1 MDNNENGN
9 TKIIV
14 IMLVVLVI
22 AIIGAAISTAN
33 KNKPKKEPTTY
44 KPDYV
49 TEISAKPT
57 KTATPTPAATPTPTP
72 VPATPTPEPVNS
84 LGFTAN
90 EFMHSFNRN
99 ASELDSDLTAY
110 YGKALTGIIDMNTTS
125 DSVTLSTYIEDGYVT
140 TVIVKGTGTGS
151 TASGIEQMYAMV
163 AAARAVDSKL
173 TTSEASNFILELL
186 ESAPRGGADYSKT
199 KNGLKYTVS
208 AMTGSTWLQISK

>member
-1 MDNNENGN
+1 MDSNESGN

-22 AIIGAAISTAN
+22 AIVGAVISTAN
-33 KNKPKKEPTTY
+33 KNKPQKEPTTY

-49 TEISAKPT
+49 AEISAKPA
-57 KTATPTPAATPTPTP
+57 KTATPAPTPTP
-72 VPATPTPEPVNS
+72 VPATPAPEPENS
-84 LGFTAN
+84 LGFTPN

-99 ASELDSDLTAY
+99 ASELDSNLTAY

-151 TASGIEQMYAMV
+151 ASSGVEQMYAMV
-163 AAARAVDSKL
+163 AAARAVDSNL

-186 ESAPRGGADYSKT
+186 EAAPRGGADYSNT